1 MITDMHRLE
10 RAARLSMG
18 DFETTPQ
25 AAPPPRRLRLPPRF
39 ALPLVVLATLALAAI
54 LFS

>member
-25 AAPPPRRLRLPPRF
+25 APPPHRLRLPPRF
-39 ALPLVVLATLALAAI
+39 AAPLVVLATLALAAI

>member
-18 DFETTPQ
+18 DFETATP
-25 AAPPPRRLRLPPRF
+25 ASPPSRQPFLPSKTV
-39 ALPLVVLATLALAAI
+39 AVLAALGMLAIAAV
-54 LFS
+54 LLV